1 MNNKLEI
8 SFQDQLHYEL
18 NTNYLE
24 INKDQYL
31 GDIIDKIPTNTIL
44 SKTLPGLGATT
55 LEIESKRHSIII
67 EPNVPVIKGKEKKHK
82 DILFGV
88 YEGITTDNVIDYL
101 LQPIKKGKYKKLMTT
116 PESFFKII
124 RAMNAL
130 QIDYYKDFMLLFDEC
145 DKVIKDISYRNT
157 IALPIED
164 FFLFENKAFVSATPI
179 LPSDPRFEEQDFQ
192 VLKVKPNFEYKKQ
205 MQLITTNNVVSVFR
219 KIIEM
224 CNNQKQICI
233 FLNSTDT
240 IYSIMDKF
248 GLKEHSQVFC
258 SQDSVD
264 KLKNIDKGIEAYS
277 NLQLDKKG
285 NTKLLQY
292 NFFTSRFFSAVDIDL
307 ETQPIV
313 VIISDLFY
321 AKHSM
326 IDPQTEAIQIVGR
339 FRQGVTSIIHL
350 SNTDYRIASKTTEQ
364 LESYLDGCHEVY
376 FQLKRLFESATN
388 DGVRDTLKEALER
401 VSYHKFLDESGNKN
415 YFMIDNFFDEEC
427 VKGYYKNPD
436 RLVSAYN
443 NTPFFEV
450 KYQNK
455 NEPLGDDDRLKISRA
470 ENKKEKRNAIIDQL
484 NLLNGQDGAYDEPL
498 FKEFRDSLYKEDSLI
513 VDIYETFGEKYA
525 RKNILSDNKMKL
537 DLIKYRS
544 NQGQDKFA
552 IMTSIYAVFSEGGKY
567 KVKYIKDM
575 IRKIYSSYG
584 DNAPYT
590 ARKIED
596 FFKVND
602 NVQSN
607 RKRAYLLI
615 KKLY

>member
-1 MNNKLEI
+1 MNDNKI
-8 SFQDQLHYEL
+8 HFEL
-18 NTNYLE
+18 NTEYLSIKE
-24 INKDQYL
+24 GQFLKHIMP
-31 GDIIDKIPTNTIL
+31 KIPINTIL

-67 EPNVPVIKGKEKKHK
+67 EPNVPVIKGKEKKYK

-145 DKVIKDISYRNT
+145 DKIIKDVSYRNT

-179 LPSDPRFEEQDFQ
+179 LPSDPRFEEQDFR
-192 VLKVKPNFEYKKQ
+192 LIKIEPDFNYKKK

-240 IYSIMDKF
+240 IYSIIDKF
-248 GLKEHSQVFC
+248 GIKEQSQVFC
-258 SQDSVD
+258 SQDSVN
-264 KLKNIDKGIEAYS
+264 KLKNIDKGVEAYS

-339 FRQGVTSIIHL
+339 FRKGVNSIIHL
-350 SNTDYRIASKTTEQ
+350 SNTDYRIISKNVEQ
-364 LESYLDGCHEVY
+364 LDSYLDGCHEIY
-376 FQLKRLFESATN
+376 CQLKSLFQSATHE
-388 DGVRDTLKEALER
+388 GIRDTLKEALER
-401 VSYHKFLDESGNKN
+401 VTYHKFLDQNGSKN
-415 YFMIDNFFDEEC
+415 HFMIDNYFDEEC

-450 KYQNK
+450 KHQK
-455 NEPLGDDDRLKISRA
+455 RNEPLGDDDRLKISRA
-470 ENKKEKRNAIIDQL
+470 ENKKEKRNVIIEQL
-484 NLLNGQDGAYDEPL
+484 NLLNGQDGVYDEPL

-513 VDIYETFGEKYA
+513 VDIYETFGEQYA
-525 RKNILSDNKMKL
+525 RTNLMSEKKMKL

-544 NQGQDKFA
+544 DKGQDKFA

-567 KVKYIKDM
+567 KVKYVKDM

-607 RKRAYLLI
+607 RKRAYLLV

>member
-1 MNNKLEI
+1 MNNNKI
-8 SFQDQLHYEL
+8 HFEL
-18 NTNYLE
+18 NTEALSIKKGQFLKHIMPE
-24 INKDQYL
+24 
-31 GDIIDKIPTNTIL
+31 IPTNTIL

-67 EPNVPVIKGKEKKHK
+67 EPNVPVIKGKEKKYK
-82 DILFGV
+82 GDLFGV

-101 LQPIKKGKYKKLMTT
+101 LQPLKADKHKKLMTT

-145 DKVIKDISYRNT
+145 DKIIKDVNYRNT

-179 LPSDPRFEEQDFQ
+179 LPSDARFEEQNFQLIKIEPDFD
-192 VLKVKPNFEYKKQ
+192 YKKT
-205 MQLITTNNVVSVFR
+205 MQLITTNNVVSMFR
-219 KIIEM
+219 KIVKM
-224 CNNQKQICI
+224 CEDKNKKEICI

-240 IYSIMDKF
+240 IYSIIDKF
-248 GLKEHSQVFC
+248 GLKEQSQVFC

-277 NLQLDKKG
+277 DLQLDKKG

-307 ETQPIV
+307 EVQPIV
-313 VIISDLFY
+313 VIVSDLFY

-339 FRQGVTSIIHL
+339 FRKGVNSIIHL
-350 SNTDYRIASKTTEQ
+350 SNTDYRIASKTPEQ
-364 LESYLDGCHEVY
+364 LESYLNGCHEVY

-388 DGVRDTLKEALER
+388 EGVRDTLKEALER
-401 VSYHKFLDESGNKN
+401 VTYHKFLDQNGGKN
-415 YFMIDNFFDEEC
+415 HFMIDNFFDEEC

-607 RKRAYLLI
+607 RKRAYLLV
-615 KKLY
+615 KKIY